1 MPNLPSLCRVRSQQ
15 EDGSQSLVL
24 ITLPSN
30 PPAAWHSVKH
40 PFLLNSW
47 RCSHSNDAAVSSS
60 RTVSLTGLVWG
71 LREDAEVLPWVTGV
85 HATCRPQ
92 VTICAEPHQD
102 LPLGNGS
109 KPASVLASN
118 SPLFLIVQ
126 MQLKQGCSCRSLKE
140 RTKSISVCL
149 SFPTACLGASNV
161 RIPGVAPAVPLA
173 SECCSRESSQ
183 LKILNRS
190 IIPNP
195 KNTKCP
201 FFLDSAEIFSKLWG
215 QNYWLG
221 KQNATKAMTTKWPS
235 NGQIGWR
242 LPGLH
247 VWLDCYWTCIRSAT
261 RRSSDI

>member
-1 MPNLPSLCRVRSQQ
+1 MTLQSALPELFLSQDWSGAC
-15 EDGSQSLVL
+15 E
-24 ITLPSN
+24 
-30 PPAAWHSVKH
+30 KM
-40 PFLLNSW
+40 
-47 RCSHSNDAAVSSS
+47 R
-60 RTVSLTGLVWG
+60 
-71 LREDAEVLPWVTGV
+71 EVLPWVTGV

-201 FFLDSAEIFSKLWG
+201 FF
-215 QNYWLG
+215 
-221 KQNATKAMTTKWPS
+221 
-235 NGQIGWR
+235 
-242 LPGLH
+242 
-247 VWLDCYWTCIRSAT
+247 WTQL
-261 RRSSDI
+261 RSSPSCEGKIIDWENKMQQRR